1 MPRWLISPSA
11 ASPVRAR
18 FALAALA
25 GHAALAALLLGHRPR
40 PLPEPAA
47 LPVLLLEL
55 AAPAP
60 VAPPAAAA
68 EAVLVA
74 ADLAEPPPAGPVT
87 WPTPRPAARHSVA
100 PVAASAAGPGP
111 AVAPAAVAPAAV
123 APVAVATGA
132 VTLVADSA
140 AIAAWQAALLA
151 WIEQHRRYPPAARF
165 RAEEGVVRVR
175 FELDP
180 AGRVLHAEIAAES
193 GSAALDAAAL
203 ALLRGATLPAPPPG
217 TAAAA
222 RLVTAPIHYR
232 LQ

>member
-47 LPVLLLEL
+47 LPALMLEL
-55 AAPAP
+55 AVSAPAP
-60 VAPPAAAA
+60 PAPA
-68 EAVLVA
+68 EAPLVA
-74 ADLAEPPPAGPVT
+74 TDLAEPPPAGPVT
-87 WPTPRPAARHSVA
+87 WPAPAPRPAARPAAA
-100 PVAASAAGPGP
+100 PQAA
-111 AVAPAAVAPAAV
+111 APAAIPAEAPA
-123 APVAVATGA
+123 P
-132 VTLVADSA
+132 SA
-140 AIAAWQAALLA
+140 LAAWQAALLA

-165 RAEEGVVRVR
+165 RQEEGVVRVR

-222 RLVTAPIHYR
+222 RLVTAAIRYR